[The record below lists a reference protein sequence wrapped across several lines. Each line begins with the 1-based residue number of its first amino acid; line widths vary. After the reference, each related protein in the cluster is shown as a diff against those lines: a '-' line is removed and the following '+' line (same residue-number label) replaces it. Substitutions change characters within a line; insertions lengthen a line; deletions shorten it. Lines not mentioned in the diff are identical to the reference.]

1 MDVFSS
7 SRICRNGR
15 LHSAC
20 SLISASRI
28 WLYVVLILSVFG
40 LQIPKTAL
48 ARERGTMAVLPFQ
61 VHAQKALEDLK
72 LNLQETLTLQMEK
85 RHFKMISPEVINKHP
100 LADLRT
106 FEMKDILELGEALKA
121 DWIITGS
128 LTQIGRRVSVDLKAI
143 DVIKKKLIFSVFM
156 AADSIDALAET
167 AEQIAASIDHQIA
180 GVVQVDEVYVLGN
193 QRIEK
198 AAILAVVGTKKG
210 DLFDYGQLDKDLRNI
225 FKMGFFKDV
234 KTETEDGPKG
244 KIVTFKVIEKSSIG
258 KIVFVGNE
266 KEKSNKLRKE
276 LGIEL
281 YSILNQAK
289 IKQSI
294 ENIREYYRKK
304 GYYNVDIAESIEPL
318 PNNEVRLKY
327 EIAEHEKVY
336 IRKIQFI
343 GNTKF
348 KEKELKKIMET
359 NEKGFFSWITK
370 SGYLDHKK
378 LEFDVQKLA
387 SFYHNHGFIRAKV
400 GDPKI
405 DYEKEK
411 GLTITIEIQEGP
423 QYAVNKVFI
432 EGDLIK
438 PVDELL
444 EKVQIGKE
452 KAFNRETV
460 RRDIQALG
468 NVYFDE
474 GYAYAEIRPRTKQ
487 DDKKHLVDIL
497 YTISKG
503 KKVRFERIN
512 IAGNTK
518 TRDKVIRREMKVVE
532 GEYFS
537 GKDLKRSTRNLHRLG
552 FFEDVEVK
560 TKKGSRDDLMVV
572 DVKVKERPTGS
583 FSVGAGYSSE
593 DAAFV
598 MFQIAQNN
606 LFGNGQKLQAE
617 AKIGGETQQYT
628 IRFVEPWLFDLPLSA
643 GFDIFKWEHEYDY
656 YTRDSM
662 GGSVSL
668 GFPLGV
674 DEFTKG
680 YIRYTY
686 DDSDITDVS
695 PDASVSI
702 RDMMGSN
709 VTSSITLMIKR
720 DSRDRPWNTSR
731 GSVNSGSFEYAG
743 LGGDVAF
750 YKYQGLS
757 GWYFPMFWDTVFHV
771 RGRIGY
777 VQKGSGGKLPVYQKF
792 TLGGIST
799 VRGFDYGSIS
809 PLDPATGDRIGG
821 EKMMVYNVEYR
832 FPLLKEQGLVGL
844 VFFDAGNVFTK
855 DESYTFSGIRRS
867 AGGGVRWYSPIGP
880 LRLEYGWNLDRRGDE
895 KSGRWEFTVGGTF

>member
-1 MDVFSS
+1 MDRFNRMYRKELGNSG
-7 SRICRNGR
+7 CRLMSIKR
-15 LHSAC
+15 LWVSM
-20 SLISASRI
+20 
-28 WLYVVLILSVFG
+28 WLILFISG
-40 LQIPKTAL
+40 LSLTKTGL
-48 ARERGTMAVLPFQ
+48 AQERGTMAVLPFQ
-61 VHAQKALEDLK
+61 VHAQKTLEDLK
-72 LNLQETLTLQMEK
+72 PSLQEMLTLQLEK
-85 RHFKMISPEVINKHP
+85 RRFKMIGPEVIKANP
-100 LADLRT
+100 LAGLKV
-106 FEMKDILELGEALKA
+106 FEMKDILKLGKDLNV
-121 DWIITGS
+121 DWVITGS
-128 LTQIGRRVSVDLKAI
+128 LTQIGRRVSVDLKAVDI
-143 DVIKKKLIFSVFM
+143 TKKRPTFSVFM
-156 AADSIDALAET
+156 AADSIDNLAET
-167 AEQIAASIDHQIA
+167 SEQIATSIDHQIA
-180 GVVQVDEVYVLGN
+180 GVMQVDAVDVVGN

-210 DLFDYGQLDKDLRNI
+210 DLFDYGQLDKDLRDI
-225 FKMGFFKDV
+225 FKMGFFRDV

-244 KIVTFKVIEKSSIG
+244 KIVTFKVIEKPSVG

-266 KEKSNKLRKE
+266 KEKSSTLRKE

-281 YSILNQAK
+281 YSILDQAK

-294 ENIREYYRKK
+294 ENIREYYRKN

-318 PNNEVRLKY
+318 ANNEVQLKY
-327 EIAEHEKVY
+327 EIAENEKVY
-336 IRKIQFI
+336 IKKIQFV
-343 GNTKF
+343 GNTEF
-348 KEKELKKIMET
+348 TERELKKIMET
-359 NEKGFFSWITK
+359 SEKGFLSWITK

-400 GDPKI
+400 GDPKVE
-405 DYEKEK
+405 YEKEK
-411 GLTITIEIQEGP
+411 GLTITIEVQEGP
-423 QYAVNKVFI
+423 QYAVNEVLI

-438 PVDELL
+438 PVEELM

-460 RRDIQALG
+460 RRDIEALR

-474 GYAYAEIRPRTKQ
+474 GYAYAEVRPGTRQ
-487 DDKKHLVDIL
+487 DDEKHLVDII

-537 GKDLKRSTRNLHRLG
+537 GKDLKNSTANLHRLG

-572 DVKVKERPTGS
+572 DVNVKERPTGS

-593 DAAFV
+593 DSAFV

-617 AKIGGETQQYT
+617 AKIGGETQQYI

-643 GFDIFKWEHEYDY
+643 GFDIFKWEHEYDL

-662 GGSVSL
+662 GASVSL
-668 GFPLGV
+668 GFPLGI
-674 DEFTKG
+674 DDFTKG
-680 YIRYTY
+680 YLRYNY
-686 DDSDITDVS
+686 DDSDISDVS
-695 PDASVSI
+695 PNASVAI
-702 RDMMGSN
+702 RDMIGSN
-709 VTSSITLMIKR
+709 VTSSITTMIRR
-720 DSRDRPWNTSR
+720 DSRDKPWDTTR

-750 YKYQGLS
+750 YKYQGET
-757 GWYFPMFWDTVFHV
+757 GWYFPMFWDTVILV

-777 VQKGSGGKLPVYQKF
+777 VQEGSGGKLPVYQKF
-792 TLGGIST
+792 TLGGINT

-809 PLDPATGDRIGG
+809 PRDPVTGDRIGG
-821 EKMMVYNVEYR
+821 EKMMVYNLEYR
-832 FPLLKEQGLVGL
+832 FPLLKEQGLVGIA
-844 VFFDAGNVFTK
+844 FFDAGNVFTK
-855 DESYTFSGIRRS
+855 DENYTFSGIRRS
-867 AGGGVRWYSPIGP
+867 AGTGLRWYSPIGP
-880 LRLEYGWNLDRRGDE
+880 LRLEYGWNLDQKDDE
-895 KSGRWEFTVGGTF
+895 ASGRWEFTIGGTF

>member
-1 MDVFSS
+1 MDRFNRMFRRGPGNLECRLMFRKRLWISMLLSLFVFVLFF
-7 SRICRNGR
+7 GKTV
-15 LHSAC
+15 SA
-20 SLISASRI
+20 
-28 WLYVVLILSVFG
+28 
-40 LQIPKTAL
+40 QEK
-48 ARERGTMAVLPFQ
+48 ETMAVLPFQ
-61 VHAQKALEDLK
+61 VYAQKTLEDLEPT
-72 LNLQETLTLQMEK
+72 LQEMLTLQLEK
-85 RHFKMISPEVINKHP
+85 RLFKMVDPDVINDHP
-100 LADLRT
+100 LAKSKA
-106 FEMKDILELGEALKA
+106 FETKDILEIGSTLNV
-121 DWIITGS
+121 DWVITGS
-128 LTQIGRRVSVDLKAI
+128 LTQIGKRVSIDLKAI
-143 DVIKKKLIFSVFM
+143 DITKKRPTFSVFM
-156 AADSIDALAET
+156 AADSIDNLEET
-167 AEQIAASIDHQIA
+167 TEQIAVSIDHQIA
-180 GVVQVDEVYVLGN
+180 GVVQVDEVNVVGN
-193 QRIEK
+193 QRIEE

-244 KIVTFKVIEKSSIG
+244 KIVTFNVIEKPSIG

-266 KEKSNKLRKE
+266 KEKSSKLRKE

-281 YSILNQAK
+281 YSILDQAK

-294 ENIREYYRKK
+294 ENIREHYRKN

-318 PNNEVRLKY
+318 PNNEVKLKY

-336 IRKIQFI
+336 IRNIQFV
-343 GNTKF
+343 GNTEF
-348 KEKELKKIMET
+348 KERELKKIMET
-359 NEKGFFSWITK
+359 SEKGFFSWITK
-370 SGYLDHKK
+370 SGYLDQKK

-387 SFYHNHGFIRAKV
+387 SFYHNRGFIKAKV
-400 GDPKI
+400 GDPKVE
-405 DYEKEK
+405 YEKEK

-423 QYAVNKVFI
+423 QYAVNEVFI

-438 PVDELL
+438 PVDELM

-460 RRDIQALG
+460 RRDIQALR

-474 GYAYAEIRPRTKQ
+474 GYAYAEIKPGTKQ
-487 DDKKHLVDIL
+487 DDEKHLVDIM
-497 YTISKG
+497 YKISKG

-512 IAGNTK
+512 IAGNTR

-537 GKDLKRSTRNLHRLG
+537 GKDLKRSTGNLHRLG
-552 FFEDVEVK
+552 FFEDIEVK

-572 DVKVKERPTGS
+572 DVNVKERPTGA
-583 FSVGAGYSSE
+583 FSIGAGYSSE
-593 DAAFV
+593 DSAFV

-606 LFGNGQKLQAE
+606 LFGNGQKLQAD
-617 AKIGGETQQYT
+617 AKIGGETQQYS
-628 IRFVEPWLFDLPLSA
+628 IKFVEPWLFELPLSA
-643 GFDIFKWEHEYDY
+643 SFEIFKWEHEYDY
-656 YTRDSM
+656 YTRDSI
-662 GGSVSL
+662 GGSVGL
-668 GFPLGV
+668 GFPLGF
-674 DEFTKG
+674 DEFTRG

-695 PDASVSI
+695 PYASAAI
-702 RDMMGSN
+702 RDMIGSN

-720 DSRDRPWNTSR
+720 DSRDRPWNTSK

-750 YKYQGLS
+750 YKYQG
-757 GWYFPMFWDTVFHV
+757 GTAWYFPMFWDTVFHV

-777 VQKGSGGKLPVYQKF
+777 VTKGSGGKLPVYQKF
-792 TLGGIST
+792 TLGGINT

-809 PLDPATGDRIGG
+809 PRDPATGDRIGG
-821 EKMMVYNVEYR
+821 EKMMVYNLEYR

-855 DESYTFSGIRRS
+855 DENYTFSGIRRS
-867 AGGGVRWYSPIGP
+867 AGTGLRWYSPIGP
-880 LRLEYGWNLDRRGDE
+880 LRLEYGWNLDQKDDE
-895 KSGRWEFTVGGTF
+895 DSGRWEFTVGGTF

>member
-1 MDVFSS
+1 MDRFNRMYRKELGNSE
-7 SRICRNGR
+7 CRLMSIKR
-15 LHSAC
+15 LWVSM
-20 SLISASRI
+20 
-28 WLYVVLILSVFG
+28 WLILFISG
-40 LQIPKTAL
+40 LSLTKTGL
-48 ARERGTMAVLPFQ
+48 AQERGTMAVLPFQ
-61 VHAQKALEDLK
+61 VHAQKTLEDLK
-72 LNLQETLTLQMEK
+72 PSLQEMLTLQLEK
-85 RHFKMISPEVINKHP
+85 RRFKMIGPEVIKANP
-100 LADLRT
+100 LAGLKV
-106 FEMKDILELGEALKA
+106 FEMKDILKLGKDLNV
-121 DWIITGS
+121 DWVITGS
-128 LTQIGRRVSVDLKAI
+128 LTQIGRRVSVDLKAVDI
-143 DVIKKKLIFSVFM
+143 TKKRPTFSVFM
-156 AADSIDALAET
+156 AADSIDNLAET
-167 AEQIAASIDHQIA
+167 SEQIATSIDHQIA
-180 GVVQVDEVYVLGN
+180 GVMQVDAVDVVGN

-210 DLFDYGQLDKDLRNI
+210 DLFDYGQLDKDLRDI
-225 FKMGFFKDV
+225 FKMGFFRDV

-244 KIVTFKVIEKSSIG
+244 KIVTFKVIEKPSVG

-266 KEKSNKLRKE
+266 KEKSSTLRKE

-281 YSILNQAK
+281 YSILDQAK

-294 ENIREYYRKK
+294 ENIREYYRKN

-318 PNNEVRLKY
+318 ANNEVQLKY
-327 EIAEHEKVY
+327 EIAENEKVY
-336 IRKIQFI
+336 IKKIQFV
-343 GNTKF
+343 GNTEF
-348 KEKELKKIMET
+348 TERELKKIMET
-359 NEKGFFSWITK
+359 SEKGFLSWITK

-400 GDPKI
+400 GDPKVE
-405 DYEKEK
+405 YEKEK
-411 GLTITIEIQEGP
+411 GLTITIEVQEGP
-423 QYAVNKVFI
+423 QYAVNEVLI

-438 PVDELL
+438 PVEELM

-460 RRDIQALG
+460 RRDIEALR

-474 GYAYAEIRPRTKQ
+474 GYAYAEVRPGTRQ
-487 DDKKHLVDIL
+487 DDEKHLVDII

-537 GKDLKRSTRNLHRLG
+537 GKDLKNSTANLHRLG

-572 DVKVKERPTGS
+572 DVNVKERPTGS

-593 DAAFV
+593 DSAFV

-617 AKIGGETQQYT
+617 AKIGGETQQYI

-643 GFDIFKWEHEYDY
+643 GFDIFKWEHEYDL

-662 GGSVSL
+662 GASVSL
-668 GFPLGV
+668 GFPLGI
-674 DEFTKG
+674 DDFTKG
-680 YIRYTY
+680 YLRYNY
-686 DDSDITDVS
+686 DDSDISDVS
-695 PDASVSI
+695 PNASVAI
-702 RDMMGSN
+702 RDMIGSN
-709 VTSSITLMIKR
+709 VTSSITTMIRR
-720 DSRDRPWNTSR
+720 DSRDKPWDTTR

-750 YKYQGLS
+750 YKYQGET
-757 GWYFPMFWDTVFHV
+757 GWYFPMFWDTVILV

-777 VQKGSGGKLPVYQKF
+777 VQEGSGGKLPVYQKF
-792 TLGGIST
+792 TLGGINT

-809 PLDPATGDRIGG
+809 PRDPVTGDRIGG
-821 EKMMVYNVEYR
+821 EKMMVYNLEYR
-832 FPLLKEQGLVGL
+832 FPLLKEQGLVGI

-855 DESYTFSGIRRS
+855 DENYTFSGIRRS
-867 AGGGVRWYSPIGP
+867 AGTGLRWYSPIGP
-880 LRLEYGWNLDRRGDE
+880 LRLEYGWNLDQKDDE
-895 KSGRWEFTVGGTF
+895 ASGRWEFTIGGTF